1 MTKLVALENISTH
14 KEDAALLNNV
24 GNVLLFESF
33 VVDKLKFN
41 TRVVITFVGMLKRF
55 SVFKQFCKGKKVV
68 GTEEGTNMKTLTF
81 V

>member
-14 KEDAALLNNV
+14 KKDTALLNDV

-55 SVFKQFCKGKKVV
+55 SVFKQFCNGKKSC
-68 GTEEGTNMKTLTF
+68 GS
-81 V
+81 